1 MTRFIADVML
11 GRLARLMRFNGY
23 DVENDRTA
31 RDPDL
36 LRKATRRTLLTK
48 DRALAASGKRKH
60 VYLVQSV
67 GAEKQLEEI
76 RKEFPQRSNSTRC
89 LVCNHPIRKVRKD
102 KVRHL
107 VPPFVYE
114 RQSEFYRCPHCR
126 RVYWKG
132 THFDRMSRVRK

>member
-11 GRLARLMRFNGY
+11 GRLARLMRFHGY
-23 DVENDRTA
+23 DVEYDRTA

-36 LRKATRRTLLTK
+36 LHKASRRTLLTK
-48 DRALAASGKRKH
+48 DRVLAESGKRKH
-60 VYLVQSV
+60 VYLVQAV
-67 GAEKQLEEI
+67 GGERQLEEI
-76 RKEFPQRSNSTRC
+76 RREFPQTSSSTRC
-89 LVCNHPIRKVRKD
+89 LVCNDPIRKVRKD

-132 THFDRMSRVRK
+132 THFERMSRVIK

>member
-23 DVENDRTA
+23 DVEYDRTA

-36 LRKATRRTLLTK
+36 LRKAPRRTLLTK

-67 GAEKQLEEI
+67 GAEKQFEEI
-76 RKEFPQRSNSTRC
+76 RREFSQSSSSTRC
-89 LVCNHPIRKVRKD
+89 LVCNHQIRKIRKD

-107 VPPFVYE
+107 VPPFVYD
-114 RQSEFYRCPHCR
+114 RQSGFYRCPHCR

-132 THFDRMSRVRK
+132 THFERMSRVRK